1 MLSMSSG
8 FLLVLEGID
17 GSGKTTLAKNLAHLL
32 REQDLPIVETREPG
46 KTELGLKLR
55 SLLQGGSI
63 FVCQKAEYLL
73 FAANRA
79 QHFHEI
85 IMPGLAEKKLIV
97 SDRLSDSS
105 LVYQGYARG
114 LDIDFLTIINRW
126 SMDNR
131 LADLVIYVRTS
142 VEVASERMRKR
153 SEGLSSFEKDQSFI
167 KCVYEGY
174 EKLVATRP
182 DVIVVDG
189 NLEPAELAQIT
200 CEKVMSCLNTRRII
214 SS

>member
-1 MLSMSSG
+1 MPSMGSG
-8 FLLVLEGID
+8 FLLVFEGID
-17 GSGKTTLAKNLAHLL
+17 GSGKTTLAKNLSQLL
-32 REQDLPIVETREPG
+32 KEQDLPVVETREPG

-55 SLLQGGSI
+55 SLLQEGSI

-85 IMPGLAEKKLIV
+85 IMPGLAEKKLII

-114 LDIDFLTIINRW
+114 LAIDFLTTTNKW
-126 SMDNR
+126 SMDDR
-131 LADLVIYVRTS
+131 LPDLVIYVRTS

-153 SEGLSSFEKDQSFI
+153 AGDLSFFEKDQSFI
-167 KCVYEGY
+167 RRVYEGY

-182 DVIVVDG
+182 GVMVVDG
-189 NLEPAELAQIT
+189 NLDPAELAQIT
-200 CEKVMSCLNTRRII
+200 YEKVMSLLKDKRVL